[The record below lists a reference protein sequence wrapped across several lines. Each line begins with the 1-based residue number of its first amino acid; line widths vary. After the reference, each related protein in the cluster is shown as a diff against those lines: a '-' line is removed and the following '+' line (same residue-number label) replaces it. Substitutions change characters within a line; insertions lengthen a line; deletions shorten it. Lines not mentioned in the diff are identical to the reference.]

1 MTCFE
6 VDSTQ
11 HGVIESPF
19 PNRQMILLHRHGSA
33 GDSLDSP
40 GLDRARPLDRQ
51 GRADARDLAK
61 VLAPL
66 EITQVVSSPLRR
78 CVESVRPL
86 ATARGLEIE
95 LRDELEPDAPPAK
108 TRALLRELPD
118 FSLVCTHREVIERL
132 FHGKIAAEKG
142 GTWLLARKRG
152 RLVPV
157 EYVPPPTTV
166 QPRLGAP
173 VRSR

>member
-1 MTCFE
+1 MTRFE
-6 VDSTQ
+6 VDSTR

-19 PNRQMILLHRHGSA
+19 PHRQMILLHRHGSA
-33 GDSLDSP
+33 GDSLASP
-40 GLDRARPLDRQ
+40 RLDRARPLDRQ
-51 GRADARDLAK
+51 GRADARELVK

-66 EITQVVSSPLRR
+66 EITRVVSSPLRR

-86 ATARGLEIE
+86 ANARGLEIE
-95 LRDELEPDAPPAK
+95 LRDELEPDAPPGK

-142 GTWLLARKRG
+142 GTWVLARKRG

-157 EYVPPPTTV
+157 EYLPPPTTV
-166 QPRLGAP
+166 QPPLGAP
-173 VRSR
+173 VRSS

>member
-1 MTCFE
+1 
-6 VDSTQ
+6 
-11 HGVIESPF
+11 
-19 PNRQMILLHRHGSA
+19 MILLHRHANA
-33 GDSLDSP
+33 GDRLDSP
-40 GLDRARPLDRQ
+40 LLDRTRPLDRQ
-51 GRADARDLAK
+51 GRADARELAD

-66 EITQVVSSPLRR
+66 AVTRVVSSPLRR
-78 CVESVRPL
+78 CVESVQPL
-86 ATARGLEIE
+86 ATARALEIE
-95 LRDELEPDAPPAK
+95 LREELEPDAPRAK

-142 GTWLLARKRG
+142 GTWVLARKRG
-152 RLVPV
+152 RLAPV

-166 QPRLGAP
+166 QPRLGAL